1 RMSPAGTSRTAAIGA
16 AVANFCMV
24 LLLHQRL
31 RPVRPAVSDERKA
44 TLRSMIWQQTYCL
57 KTASLQVVVRISLQW
72 SLT

>member
-31 RPVRPAVSDERKA
+31 RSVRPAVSDERKA
-44 TLRSMIWQQTYCL
+44 TLRSKIWQRTRCAEN
-57 KTASLQVVVRISLQW
+57 ASMQVKAEISLQW
-72 SLT
+72 FRA